1 MTEIIGIILLLIGTI
16 FMFISALGL
25 MRMPDL
31 YLRMSASTKTS
42 TIGVGTVLLAAA
54 VYFNDLAIASRALAV
69 IFFLLLTAP
78 IAAHMIGRAA
88 YSTGVP
94 LWEGTRYDE
103 LKGKYDTN
111 TQALASDD
119 DTAPRMEP
127 KQAP

>member
-111 TQALASDD
+111 TQSLAGDD
-119 DTAPRMEP
+119 GTASRMEP